1 MADLILPWM
10 VQRFTPLLH
19 FEMNRYRDH
28 IMKDTE
34 WCERNGVGYV
44 PLVYPGFSWYNLSRG
59 GSDAN
64 DIGGEKPLAS
74 IPRQGGKFYWDQ
86 IYTAVCAGAKMLYVA
101 MFDEVN
107 EGTAIFKCT
116 DTPPVSDV
124 AKFVD
129 MDGQPSDHYLFLTGE
144 GARMLRGERP
154 LEKAMPVR

>member
-86 IYTAVCAGAKMLYVA
+86 IYTRTTVRPLSLPHRRRRPDAPRR
-101 MFDEVN
+101 
-107 EGTAIFKCT
+107 TA
-116 DTPPVSDV
+116 
-124 AKFVD
+124 A
-129 MDGQPSDHYLFLTGE
+129 GE
-144 GARMLRGERP
+144 GDAGEIGRRRKSCY
-154 LEKAMPVR
+154 LCET